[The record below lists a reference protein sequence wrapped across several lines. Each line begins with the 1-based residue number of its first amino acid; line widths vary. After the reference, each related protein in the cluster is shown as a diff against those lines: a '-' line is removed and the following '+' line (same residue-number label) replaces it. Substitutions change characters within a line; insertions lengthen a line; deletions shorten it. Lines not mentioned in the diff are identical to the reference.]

1 MNSTNS
7 ANDTPARYTHVAIT
21 LHWLI
26 ALGIFCTIPLGLYM
40 ADLKLSPT
48 KLQLFA
54 YHKWLGISILMLA
67 SIRLLWRITHRPPA
81 LPASM
86 SARQQLLAHG
96 IAHGMYL
103 LMFLVPLTGWLMSS
117 AFGKPV
123 VLFGMPQLQL
133 PDLIGVDEQVGK
145 FFKET
150 HEVCNYIFCT
160 LISLHILASVKHH
173 FIERDGILARMLPFL
188 EQGKS

>member
-1 MNSTNS
+1 M
-7 ANDTPARYTHVAIT
+7 PARYSHVAIA
-21 LHWLI
+21 LHWLV
-26 ALGIFCTIPLGLYM
+26 AVGIFCAIPLGLYM

-48 KLQLFA
+48 KLQLYA
-54 YHKWLGISILMLA
+54 YHKWLGISILILVV
-67 SIRLLWRITHRPPA
+67 IRTLWRVTHRPPA

-86 SARQQLLAHG
+86 SVKQQKLAHG

-123 VLFGMPQLQL
+123 VMFGVLPL

-145 FFKET
+145 FFEEA

-160 LISLHILASVKHH
+160 LISLHILASLKHH
-173 FIERDGILARMLPFL
+173 FMERDGILARMLPFL
-188 EQGKS
+188 EKGKS

>member
-1 MNSTNS
+1 MNASNPFDNTS
-7 ANDTPARYTHVAIT
+7 ARYSHVAIF

-26 ALGIFCTIPLGLYM
+26 ALGIFCAIPLGLYM
-40 ADLKLSPT
+40 ADLQLSPT

-54 YHKWLGISILMLA
+54 YHKWLGIGILTLVVV
-67 SIRLLWRITHRPPA
+67 RLLWRITHRPPA

-86 SARQQLLAHG
+86 SSGQQRLAHG

-133 PDLIGVDEQVGK
+133 PDLIGPNEQVGK
-145 FFKET
+145 FFKEA

-160 LISLHILASVKHH
+160 LISLHILASLKHH
-173 FIERDGILARMLPFL
+173 FMEHDGILARMLPFL
-188 EQGKS
+188 EKKSS

>member
-1 MNSTNS
+1 MNSSTSSN
-7 ANDTPARYTHVAIT
+7 NMPARYGHVAIA

-26 ALGIFCTIPLGLYM
+26 ALEIFCAIPLGLYM

-48 KLQLFA
+48 KLQLYS
-54 YHKWLGISILMLA
+54 YHKWLGISILILA
-67 SIRLLWRITHRPPA
+67 VIRLLWRVTHRPPA

-86 SARQQLLAHG
+86 PVNQQRLAHG

-103 LMFLVPLTGWLMSS
+103 LMFVVPLTGWLMSS

-123 VLFGMPQLQL
+123 VLFGIPQLQL
-133 PDLIGVDEQVGK
+133 PDLIGVNEQVGK
-145 FFKET
+145 FFEQT

-160 LISLHILASVKHH
+160 LIVLHILAAFKHH
-173 FIERDGILARMLPFL
+173 FMERDGTLARMLPFL
-188 EQGKS
+188 EKSKS